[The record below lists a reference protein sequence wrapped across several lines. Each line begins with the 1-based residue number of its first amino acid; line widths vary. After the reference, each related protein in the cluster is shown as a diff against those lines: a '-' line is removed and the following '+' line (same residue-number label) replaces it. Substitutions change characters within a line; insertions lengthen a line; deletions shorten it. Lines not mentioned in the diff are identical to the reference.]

1 MVNKIYI
8 INPQNT
14 SNLSPTAIAQL
25 VPATVRLPIS
35 TQFPAV
41 TIVNSSSGQPTGI
54 SGYAQGY
61 ASIVYTKYN
70 QYDAGSENFSTNVS
84 QMTIGQL
91 ITESKNNSTI
101 YFGAVQINY
110 PILTVL
116 IANNPTLY
124 TLTTIFSPDI
134 QSAMMADLA
143 ILRISQSSITFAQST
158 LHLLGI
164 SDALAYYAAQFNIDP
179 IVILSSYSPYDFTT
193 PVGDKVKSLKSQPA
207 FIQNATVYALVNGL
221 PKSQGGLGLFQG
233 FNSWM
238 LYPTNMTGTNGSGAP
253 IQNVT
258 LAGRGNNPGAVNTS
272 QIPVNAIAYEI
283 SQLTYLTQQSLQF
296 VLSTIS
302 SIIPNIKGSNVAILQ
317 NLNSESINALML
329 TSTSTSYTSSPP
341 KSNVIVANV
350 TLALK
355 NTYDAYQ
362 ADITNP
368 VLAKSLDTTVAQY
381 IQSTSIQNNITDS
394 VNSAFSTLNT
404 KLTLLSNILV
414 SESNPF
420 PPLQDFISLNSTSL
434 SIPSSSNTSVQNI
447 TLSAATTFAS
457 GNINTIVNSSTVPSL
472 IINPELALIT
482 ITGQTATL
490 SPPMP
495 ASANI
500 NLIGSQIYQS
510 LTFSQSE
517 SNLTSVNSS
526 SGSN

>member
-1 MVNKIYI
+1 
-8 INPQNT
+8 
-14 SNLSPTAIAQL
+14 
-25 VPATVRLPIS
+25 
-35 TQFPAV
+35 
-41 TIVNSSSGQPTGI
+41 
-54 SGYAQGY
+54 
-61 ASIVYTKYN
+61 
-70 QYDAGSENFSTNVS
+70 
-84 QMTIGQL
+84 
-91 ITESKNNSTI
+91 
-101 YFGAVQINY
+101 
-110 PILTVL
+110 
-116 IANNPTLY
+116 
-124 TLTTIFSPDI
+124 
-134 QSAMMADLA
+134 
-143 ILRISQSSITFAQST
+143 
-158 LHLLGI
+158 
-164 SDALAYYAAQFNIDP
+164 
-179 IVILSSYSPYDFTT
+179 
-193 PVGDKVKSLKSQPA
+193 
-207 FIQNATVYALVNGL
+207 
-221 PKSQGGLGLFQG
+221 
-233 FNSWM
+233 
-238 LYPTNMTGTNGSGAP
+238 
-253 IQNVT
+253 
-258 LAGRGNNPGAVNTS
+258 
-272 QIPVNAIAYEI
+272 
-283 SQLTYLTQQSLQF
+283 
-296 VLSTIS
+296 
-302 SIIPNIKGSNVAILQ
+302 
-317 NLNSESINALML
+317 ML

-490 SPPMP
+490 SPPMS